1 MSLELW
7 LTFVVACVIFSI
19 APGAG
24 MVCTVSNTIS
34 LGLKTALKSIF
45 GLQIALLT
53 HILIVSVG
61 LGALLATSA
70 IAFTILKYI
79 GAAYLLYLGFSKFF
93 SGSKGGELE
102 HELASN
108 SSSRELIWKSFIVN
122 MMNPKSIV
130 FLAAFLPQFLNPEAA
145 LALQYLE
152 LGSTVLII
160 DLSVMCGYAL
170 LATLLKPYLAKAN
183 FIKLQNKIFGSLFIA
198 MGVFLAR
205 VEQSNS

>member
-7 LTFVVACVIFSI
+7 LTFAVACVIFSI

-24 MVCTVSNTIS
+24 MVTTVSNSIS
-34 LGLKTALKSIF
+34 LGLKTAVKSIL

-53 HILIVSVG
+53 HILIVSAG

-70 IAFTILKYI
+70 IAFTILKYV

-93 SGSKGGELE
+93 SDSVEEAIKDDFKSDT
-102 HELASN
+102 SN
-108 SSSRELIWKSFIVN
+108 KQLIWKSFFVN

-130 FLAAFLPQFLNPEAA
+130 FLAAFLPQFLNPEVE
-145 LALQYLE
+145 LTLQYIE

-160 DLSVMCGYAL
+160 DLVIMCGYAL

-183 FIKLQNKIFGSLFIA
+183 FMKLQNKIFGSLFIA
-198 MGVFLAR
+198 MGIFLAR
-205 VEQSNS
+205 VERANS

>member
-7 LTFVVACVIFSI
+7 LTFAFACVIFSI

-24 MVCTVSNTIS
+24 MVITVSNSIS
-34 LGLKTALKSIF
+34 GGLKTAVKNIL
-45 GLQIALLT
+45 GLQLALLT
-53 HILIVSVG
+53 HILIVSAG

-70 IAFTILKYI
+70 LAFTILKYI

-93 SGSKGGELE
+93 SKVGAVTQEDALISQT
-102 HELASN
+102 SN
-108 SSSRELIWKSFIVN
+108 KNLIWKGFVVN

-130 FLAAFLPQFLNPEAA
+130 FLAAFLPQFLNPA
-145 LALQYLE
+145 LDLVFQYIA

-160 DLSVMCGYAL
+160 DLAVMCSYAL
-170 LATLLKPYLAKAN
+170 LASLLKPYLVKSS
-183 FIKLQNKIFGSLFIA
+183 FVTLQNKVFGSLFIA

-205 VEQSNS
+205 AEQSTR